1 MSTNTTSFTESPL
14 REHLADT
21 VENLKTDELLINMGP
36 QHPST
41 HGVLRVVITTDGEI
55 VKSAI
60 PEVGYLHRCFD
71 KHSENVDWMGVAPYV
86 DRLDYLASM
95 NNAQGYA
102 IAVEKMLNLEVPRR
116 AEYIR
121 VILAELQRIASHL
134 MTFGTYGLDMGAFT
148 AFMYGFRD
156 REMILDIFEEVSGA
170 RLLYNYMWIGGTAR
184 DITPELEQ
192 KIRNF
197 LDYFEPKIDEY
208 NTLLSYNQIF
218 IERTKH
224 VGVLDLATAFSYGMT
239 GVMLRGAGYKW
250 DLRKDE
256 PYSIYKEVEFDVP
269 VASGEMGT
277 LGDCWDRHIV
287 RMREMKQSVR
297 IIRQLIDGI
306 PAGPHRGKIGKVI
319 KVPAGEIYSRTECPR
334 GELGFHIISD
344 GGTKPFRVH
353 CKSPCF
359 LNISALDELSQGVMV
374 ADLIATIGSLDI
386 VLGEVD
392 R

>member
-1 MSTNTTSFTESPL
+1 MSTHVPFSEAGS
-14 REHLADT
+14 REHLTDT
-21 VENLKTDELLINMGP
+21 VESLKTDELLINMGP

-41 HGVLRVVITTDGEI
+41 HGVLRVVVTTDGEI

-60 PEVGYLHRCFD
+60 PEIGYLHRCFE

-95 NNAQGYA
+95 NNAHGYA
-102 IAVEKMLNLEVPRR
+102 IAVERMLNLEVPRR

-121 VILAELQRIASHL
+121 VLMAELQRIASHL
-134 MTFGTYGLDMGAFT
+134 MSFGTYGLDMGAFT

-156 REMILDIFEEVSGA
+156 REKILDIFEAISGA
-170 RLLYNYMWIGGTAR
+170 RLLYNFMWIGGTAR
-184 DITPELEQ
+184 DITPELVQ
-192 KIRNF
+192 KIREF
-197 LDYFEPKIDEY
+197 ITEFEPNVDKY
-208 NTLLSYNQIF
+208 NTLLSYNRIF
-218 IERTKH
+218 VERTKH
-224 VGVLDLATAFSYGMT
+224 VGILDLPTCFSYGLT
-239 GVMLRGAGYKW
+239 GVMLRGAGFKW
-250 DLRKDE
+250 DLRKDV
-256 PYSIYKEVEFDVP
+256 PYSIYPELEFDIP

-287 RMREMKQSVR
+287 RMREMKESIR
-297 IIRQLIDGI
+297 IIKQLLDGI
-306 PAGPHRGKIGKVI
+306 PEGPHRGKVGKVV
-319 KVPAGEIYSRTECPR
+319 KVPAAEGFSRTECPR
-334 GELGFHIISD
+334 GELAFHIISD
-344 GGTKPFRVH
+344 GSAKPYRVR

-359 LNISALDELSQGVMV
+359 LNISTLDELSKGVMV

>member
-1 MSTNTTSFTESPL
+1 MDTSFSEAPE
-14 REHLADT
+14 REHLGNVT
-21 VENLKTDELLINMGP
+21 ENLKTDELLINMGP

-55 VKSAI
+55 VRRAI
-60 PEVGYLHRCFD
+60 PEIGYLHRCFE

-95 NNAQGYA
+95 NNAHGYA
-102 IAVEKMLNLEVPRR
+102 IAVERMANIEVPRR

-121 VILAELQRIASHL
+121 VIMAELQRIGSHL
-134 MTFGTYGLDMGAFT
+134 MSFGTYGLDMGAFT

-156 REMILDIFEEVSGA
+156 RERILDLFEAVCGA
-170 RLLYNYMWIGGTAR
+170 RLLYNYMWIGGVAR
-184 DITPELEQ
+184 DITPEIVT
-192 KIRNF
+192 KIKGF
-197 LDYFEPKIDEY
+197 LDYFEPQVDEY
-208 NTLLSYNQIF
+208 NTLLSYNKIF
-218 IERTKH
+218 VERTKH
-224 VGVLDLATAFSYGMT
+224 VGVIDLPMCFTYGLT
-239 GVMLRGAGYKW
+239 GVMLRGAGFKW
-250 DLRKDE
+250 DLRKDI
-256 PYSIYKEVEFDVP
+256 PYSIYPEVDFEVP

-287 RMREMKQSVR
+287 RMREMKESIK

-306 PAGPHRGKIGKVI
+306 PEGPFRGKVGKVI
-319 KVPAGEIYSRTECPR
+319 KVPAGEGFSRTECPR
-334 GELGFHIISD
+334 GELAFHIISD
-344 GGTKPFRVH
+344 GGAKPYRVR

-359 LNISALDELSQGVMV
+359 LNISLLDEVANGTMV

>member
-1 MSTNTTSFTESPL
+1 MVL
-14 REHLADT
+14 DQ
-21 VENLKTDELLINMGP
+21 ELEIVDMPINMGP

-55 VKSAI
+55 VRRAI
-60 PEVGYLHRCFD
+60 PEIGYLHRCFE

-95 NNAQGYA
+95 NNAHGYA
-102 IAVEKMLNLEVPRR
+102 IAVERMANIEVPRR

-121 VILAELQRIASHL
+121 VIMAELQRIGSHL
-134 MTFGTYGLDMGAFT
+134 MSFGTYGLDMGAFT

-156 REMILDIFEEVSGA
+156 RERILDLFEAVCGA
-170 RLLYNYMWIGGTAR
+170 RLLYNYMWIGGVAR
-184 DITPELEQ
+184 DITPEIVT
-192 KIRNF
+192 KIKGF
-197 LDYFEPKIDEY
+197 LDYFEPQVDEY
-208 NTLLSYNQIF
+208 NTLLSYNKIF
-218 IERTKH
+218 VERTKH
-224 VGVLDLATAFSYGMT
+224 VGVIDLPMCFTYGLT
-239 GVMLRGAGYKW
+239 GVMLRGAGFKW
-250 DLRKDE
+250 DLRKDI
-256 PYSIYKEVEFDVP
+256 PYSIYPEVDFEVP

-287 RMREMKQSVR
+287 RMREMKESIK

-306 PAGPHRGKIGKVI
+306 PEGPFRGKVGKVI
-319 KVPAGEIYSRTECPR
+319 KVPAGEGFSRTECPR
-334 GELGFHIISD
+334 GELAFHIISD
-344 GGTKPFRVH
+344 GGAKPYRVR

-359 LNISALDELSQGVMV
+359 LNISLLDEVANGTMV

>member
-1 MSTNTTSFTESPL
+1 MSTHTSFTESPI
-14 REHLADT
+14 REHLADS

-121 VILAELQRIASHL
+121 VILAELQRIGSHL

-156 REMILDIFEEVSGA
+156 REMILDIFEEISGA
-170 RLLYNYMWIGGTAR
+170 RLLYNFMWIGGTAR
-184 DITPELEQ
+184 DIKPETVER
-192 KIRNF
+192 IRKF

-224 VGVLDLATAFSYGMT
+224 VGVIDLPTAFSYGMT

-256 PYSIYKEVEFDVP
+256 PYSIYKELEFDIP

-334 GELGFHIISD
+334 GELGFHIVSD
-344 GGTKPFRVH
+344 GGPKPFRVH

-359 LNISALDELSQGVMV
+359 LNIAALDELSQGVMV